1 MAIKQVLIASL
12 LISAAFGAPSAK
24 DLITD
29 VFEST
34 RAVAYF
40 DIEVNELSSRLYTF
54 QSEINLQVVG
64 YVSYIRTLLQ
74 NLQVKNWNLVVKK
87 MDLRLQQPIFVAFS
101 NNSAFLQWLFR
112 VILNILKEIV
122 LKF

>member
-74 NLQVKNWNLVVKK
+74 NLQVKN
-87 MDLRLQQPIFVAFS
+87 
-101 NNSAFLQWLFR
+101 
-112 VILNILKEIV
+112 
-122 LKF
+122 

>member
-87 MDLRLQQPIFVAFS
+87 MDLRFQQPIFVAFS